1 VTTETIKVLKDIMRK
16 YPDFVEEFVPFIS
29 KISLDQIE
37 DIEGKT
43 GFVWMLGA
51 FCEQIP
57 EAPYMIETFLKDM
70 KELDQPEFSI
80 ILLIS
85 TFRMF
90 FKRAPETKHILAGL
104 FKEIMTNSTDT
115 DLK

>member
-1 VTTETIKVLKDIMRK
+1 M
-16 YPDFVEEFVPFIS
+16 VE
-29 KISLDQIE
+29 K
-37 DIEGKT
+37 
-43 GFVWMLGA
+43 
-51 FCEQIP
+51 
-57 EAPYMIETFLKDM
+57 FLKDVN
-70 KELDQPEFSI
+70 ELNSPEFSI

>member
-1 VTTETIKVLKDIMRK
+1 MRK
-16 YPDFVEEFVPFIS
+16 YPDFVEDFVPFIS
-29 KISLDQIE
+29 KIGLEQIE

-43 GFVWMLGA
+43 GFVWILGA

-57 EAPYMIETFLKDM
+57 EAPYMIEKFLKDM
-70 KELDQPEFSI
+70 TELDSPEFSI